1 MVIYMTKTTK
11 KEMFNFLIEIVKES
25 DKDCKDTMV
34 EFIQNEITVLDKKQE
49 NKKLTK
55 TQEANEL
62 IKTDLITAL
71 AIAEQ
76 GATISQLQE
85 LTEFSEYSNQKLSAL
100 LNQLVKENKA
110 YKEVGADRKTVFKV
124 N

>member
-34 EFIQNEITVLDKKQE
+34 EFIQNEITLLDKKQE